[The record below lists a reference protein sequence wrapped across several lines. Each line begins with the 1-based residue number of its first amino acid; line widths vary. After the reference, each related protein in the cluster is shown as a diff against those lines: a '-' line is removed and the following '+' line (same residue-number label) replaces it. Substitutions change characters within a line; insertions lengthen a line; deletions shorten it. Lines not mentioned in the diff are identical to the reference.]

1 MAPPPSNKS
10 DQDTSNGSSAK
21 RAIYMRKLIEEL
33 KVTRSFEKARR
44 SGIRAASEPHK
55 PFATLSPDPTI
66 NLKLIIDKHSELAS
80 TTI

>member
-1 MAPPPSNKS
+1 MAPTSSNNS
-10 DQDTSNGSSAK
+10 NEDTNNASSAK
-21 RAIYMRKLIEEL
+21 RVLFMRKLIEER